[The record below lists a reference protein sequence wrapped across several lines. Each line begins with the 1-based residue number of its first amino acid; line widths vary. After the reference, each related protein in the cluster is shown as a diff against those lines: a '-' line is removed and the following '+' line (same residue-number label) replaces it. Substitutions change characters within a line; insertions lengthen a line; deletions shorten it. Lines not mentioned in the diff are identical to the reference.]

1 VVALT
6 LGELQSAPMKPLA
19 STPLEF
25 DASHDYGVTSSRL
38 VTTPAG
44 PHEAVRAQE
53 EGRRTV
59 IDLRDDRPGTI
70 VDLRGEE
77 HLRWTPR
84 APSLAEIREEGIL
97 FTRPYDRLKRLI
109 DVVVAGLLLLLSVP
123 LLAILLIAIKIV
135 SPGPALFAHERAGRG
150 GRVFRCFKLRTM
162 VPDADRVLQDML
174 DRDPALREEFA
185 SKAKLTDDPRV
196 YPLGRWL
203 RRLSIDELP
212 QLWNVLRGDMS
223 IVGPRPLALRETDMY
238 GSALWVV
245 LVVRPGLT
253 GIWQVS
259 GRNDLPYDKRV
270 ALDVNYAKNHTFA
283 KDLAIIL
290 RTAPV
295 LVRPGRSG
303 AY

>member
-1 VVALT
+1 
-6 LGELQSAPMKPLA
+6 MKPLA

-25 DASHDYGVTSSRL
+25 DASQDYGLTGSRL
-38 VTTPAG
+38 VTPAAG
-44 PHEAVRAQE
+44 AHDAVLAVE
-53 EGRRTV
+53 EGHRTV

-70 VDLRGEE
+70 LDLRAEE
-77 HLRWTPR
+77 QLRWTPR
-84 APSLAEIREEGIL
+84 APSLAEIREEGIIV
-97 FTRPYDRLKRLI
+97 TKAYDRVKRLI
-109 DVVVAGLLLLLSVP
+109 DVLVAGILLLLCLP
-123 LLAILLIAIKIV
+123 LLAVFVIAIKIA
-135 SPGPALFAHERAGRG
+135 SPGPAIFAHERAGRG

-174 DRDPALREEFA
+174 DRDPVLREEFA
-185 SKAKLTDDPRV
+185 SKAKLTVDPRV
-196 YPLGRWL
+196 YPLGGWL

-223 IVGPRPLALRETDMY
+223 IVGPRPLALRETDKY

-283 KDLAIIL
+283 RDFSIIL